1 MKRLLALAALLATT
15 PALAQTG
22 DPALAPTAGA
32 LRADLETVMR
42 VASTA
47 ALAHAETGAFPA
59 SAFDLLGRSW
69 SAGTGVRS
77 TPLSSMTV
85 APSGGEVEVGYV
97 PLPTD
102 PYVREDEV
110 VTFTLRPEA
119 DGLYRGTY
127 TIVRRADPDDG
138 GATLPYS
145 VAGRY
150 RVERAVGTFCI
161 EAERVRSLVAEGR
174 FTPDPALLSR
184 EPLTLRVHPPGEP
197 EPVYY
202 EVTEAGR

>member
-1 MKRLLALAALLATT
+1 MTRPLALAVLLTAA

-22 DPALAPTAGA
+22 DPALAPTADA
-32 LRADLETVMR
+32 LRGDLGTVLR

-47 ALAHAETGAFPA
+47 ALVHAETGAFPA
-59 SAFDLLGRSW
+59 TPFDLLGRSW
-69 SAGTGVRS
+69 ATDTGVRS

-85 APSGGEVEVGYV
+85 AGTGAEAEVGFV

-110 VTFTLRPEA
+110 VTLTLRPGA
-119 DGLYRGTY
+119 GGLYRGEY
-127 TIVRRADPDDG
+127 QIIRRADPDDG
-138 GATLPYS
+138 GATLPYD

-150 RVERAVGTFCI
+150 RVERAFGTFCI
-161 EAERVRSLVAEGR
+161 EADRLRALVAEGQ
-174 FTPDPALLSR
+174 FAPDPALLSD

-202 EVTEAGR
+202 EVVEASR